1 MAKQWKLG
9 AAVALAVGIGV
20 AAGGAFAQGG
30 ADAVKVR
37 QQHFKDQGKAF
48 KGVIDEL
55 KKDQPDKALIAA
67 NAEKLK
73 VSSSQL
79 ATWFPKG
86 SGPEAGAKTEAKPE
100 IWSDAAGFAA
110 AADRFK
116 AEGAKFADVAKA
128 GDLDAIKAE
137 TRAVGGACKNCHDK
151 YRVPDKT

>member
-1 MAKQWKLG
+1 MG
-9 AAVALAVGIGV
+9 ALALAVGAAV
-20 AAGGAFAQGG
+20 AAGGALAQSG
-30 ADAVKVR
+30 ADAAHQR
-37 QQHFKDQGKAF
+37 EQNFKAQGRAF
-48 KGVIDEL
+48 KGIIDEL

-73 VSSSQL
+73 ASSAAL
-79 ATWFPKG
+79 PTWFPKG
-86 SGPEAGAKTEAKPE
+86 SGPETGVKMEAKAE
-100 IWSDAAGFAA
+100 VWSDPAGFAA

-116 AEGAKFADVAKA
+116 AEAAKYADVARA